1 MGVYFVGVCYAAM
14 EFTRVTPHF
23 ETHHLVRT
31 ETLAE
36 SWASPAPNDVFD
48 VNSTLTPSS
57 SRLDLCSWASS
68 SVGERSTNLDEEK
81 DKNDERDA
89 RLVVRVRNTFLDFH
103 VQASAGRRARSEP
116 VLRIG
121 SESVRPTLTFARP
134 LGRDARREMACGL
147 YKGGHESADDVSQ
160 KMGELRLD
168 DPSCSNSGV
177 QRAEGALKVGNCVH
191 LSVALTT
198 GHQGAHNN
206 GGSTSKDGQRKDTRK
221 SRDLVAEAKKNPG
234 SVWSLACGGTTS
246 SMAVQLKLKAVAQSV
261 IEAESTGARSR
272 ALADLRV
279 LVGELE
285 GHEIEAASHPSANYF
300 ANLVLEIAPPSMTA
314 FIAAALLGRSVQLSR
329 SRIGCRIIIRV
340 LRHHLPE
347 GFTAAVCLGDELL
360 SEASCLLRNEFANF
374 VMQELFLRGSASQRQ
389 TIVKALGGC
398 TDEQEHESEWLRNE
412 LLRNAT
418 RLHASR
424 VLQTVLC
431 NCSEE
436 VFDVLST
443 RLISSRANLRTL
455 VKSPCG
461 RHVAFTLSSLLQSS
475 DCKKS
480 TLDAILATTT
490 ALG

>member
-1 MGVYFVGVCYAAM
+1 
-14 EFTRVTPHF
+14 
-23 ETHHLVRT
+23 
-31 ETLAE
+31 
-36 SWASPAPNDVFD
+36 
-48 VNSTLTPSS
+48 
-57 SRLDLCSWASS
+57 
-68 SVGERSTNLDEEK
+68 
-81 DKNDERDA
+81 
-89 RLVVRVRNTFLDFH
+89 
-103 VQASAGRRARSEP
+103 
-116 VLRIG
+116 
-121 SESVRPTLTFARP
+121 
-134 LGRDARREMACGL
+134 
-147 YKGGHESADDVSQ
+147 
-160 KMGELRLD
+160 
-168 DPSCSNSGV
+168 
-177 QRAEGALKVGNCVH
+177 
-191 LSVALTT
+191 
-198 GHQGAHNN
+198 
-206 GGSTSKDGQRKDTRK
+206 
-221 SRDLVAEAKKNPG
+221 
-234 SVWSLACGGTTS
+234 
-246 SMAVQLKLKAVAQSV
+246 
-261 IEAESTGARSR
+261 
-272 ALADLRV
+272 
-279 LVGELE
+279 
-285 GHEIEAASHPSANYF
+285 
-300 ANLVLEIAPPSMTA
+300 MTA

-374 VMQELFLRGSASQRQ
+374 VMQELFLRGTASQRQ
-389 TIVKALGGC
+389 TIVEALGGRM
-398 TDEQEHESEWLRNE
+398 DKQKPESEWFRNE

-436 VFDVLST
+436 VLDVLST